1 MFNVRAGRLLKA
13 ALIVAPLA
21 FAVSGC
27 ETMEKLNPF
36 AEKQTPLPGVRKPLF
51 PEGVP
56 GVEFGAAPPQ
66 PSNSNI
72 PISPAI
78 ANPEQ
83 PPEQAQIEQRPQPA
97 VQPQPQPQ
105 AARAPQPARSSQ
117 PASKSK
123 SGNPDDAW
131 DGTR

>member
-1 MFNVRAGRLLKA
+1 MFDLRARLLLRA
-13 ALIVAPLA
+13 TLLAVPLA
-21 FAVSGC
+21 LTVAGC
-27 ETMEKLNPF
+27 ESMEKYNPF
-36 AEKQTPLPGVRKPLF
+36 AERQTPLPGVRKPLF

-66 PSNSNI
+66 PTNSNI
-72 PISPAI
+72 PISQAI
-78 ANPEQ
+78 ATPEQ
-83 PPEQAQIEQRPQPA
+83 PPEQAQIEQRPQP
-97 VQPQPQPQ
+97 QIQPQ

>member
-1 MFNVRAGRLLKA
+1 MFDVRARSLLKA
-13 ALIVAPLA
+13 ALVAVPLA
-21 FAVSGC
+21 LAVSGC
-27 ETMEKLNPF
+27 ESMDKFNPF
-36 AEKQTPLPGVRKPLF
+36 AENQKPLPGVRKPLF

-66 PSNSNI
+66 PTNSNI

-78 ANPEQ
+78 ATPEQ
-83 PPEQAQIEQRPQPA
+83 PPEQAQIEQRPQPQI
-97 VQPQPQPQ
+97 QPQT
-105 AARAPQPARSSQ
+105 ARAPQPTRSAQ

-123 SGNPDDAW
+123 TGNPDDAW

>member
-1 MFNVRAGRLLKA
+1 MFAARPRRLLRA
-13 ALIVAPLA
+13 ALLALPIALGVA
-21 FAVSGC
+21 GC

-36 AEKQTPLPGVRKPLF
+36 VEKQTPLPGERKPLF

-56 GVEFGAAPPQ
+56 GVEFGAPPPQ

-78 ANPEQ
+78 GASEQ
-83 PPEQAQIEQRPQPA
+83 QQAPAQIEQ
-97 VQPQPQPQ
+97 QPQT
-105 AARAPQPARSSQ
+105 ARAPQPAQ
-117 PASKSK
+117 PAPAPSKSK
-123 SGNPDDAW
+123 TGNSGDAW

>member
-1 MFNVRAGRLLKA
+1 MFNVRASRLLQA

-21 FAVSGC
+21 LSGC

-56 GVEFGAAPPQ
+56 GVEFGAAPLQ
-66 PSNSNI
+66 PTNSNI

-78 ANPEQ
+78 ATPEQ
-83 PPEQAQIEQRPQPA
+83 PPAQAQIEQRPQPA
-97 VQPQPQPQ
+97 AQPQTE
-105 AARAPQPARSSQ
+105 RAPQPAR
-117 PASKSK
+117 PAASKSK
-123 SGNPDDAW
+123 TGNPDDAW

>member
-1 MFNVRAGRLLKA
+1 MFNVRASRLLQA

-21 FAVSGC
+21 LALSGC

-66 PSNSNI
+66 PTNSNI

-78 ANPEQ
+78 ATPEQ
-83 PPEQAQIEQRPQPA
+83 PPAQAQIEQRPQPA
-97 VQPQPQPQ
+97 AQPQTE
-105 AARAPQPARSSQ
+105 RAPQPAR
-117 PASKSK
+117 PAASKSK
-123 SGNPDDAW
+123 TGNPDDAW

>member
-1 MFNVRAGRLLKA
+1 MLELRARLLLRA
-13 ALIVAPLA
+13 ALVVAPLA
-21 FAVSGC
+21 LALSAC

-66 PSNSNI
+66 PTNSNI

-78 ANPEQ
+78 ATPEQ
-83 PPEQAQIEQRPQPA
+83 PPAQAQIEQRPQPA
-97 VQPQPQPQ
+97 AQ
-105 AARAPQPARSSQ
+105 PQPAR
-117 PASKSK
+117 PAASKSK
-123 SGNPDDAW
+123 TGNPDDAW